1 MKEVKQFWHI
11 IKEFFTGINGD
22 GSSKRAVAITYA
34 WFALIPLT
42 LTFAGVYGWIAI
54 FGKPESVIHNTI
66 IQQFP
71 IVLASGIGYVLAL
84 LGITAYEK
92 TINNNQPPA

>member
-1 MKEVKQFWHI
+1 MTINMKSIAHI

-34 WFALIPLT
+34 WLALIPLT
-42 LTFAGVYGWIAI
+42 LVFAGVYGWIAL
-54 FGKPESVIHNTI
+54 FGKSDSVIHNTV

-71 IVLASGIGYVLAL
+71 IVLATGVAYVLAL

-92 TINNNQPPA
+92 NIK